1 MEKLLRRIRGT
12 VLLLAAPKRERAGV
26 PGSETGEYDYPGV

>member
-1 MEKLLRRIRGT
+1 M

-26 PGSETGEYDYPGV
+26 PRSETGEYDCPGV